1 MLMHTVAASFFK
13 ISREIGN
20 QERRGYVHCTWQIV
34 SDGLIPILANFGSQ
48 SFSRKFR
55 NFEIRNEERCG
66 YVHCTWQ
73 IVSDRLIPLLPI
85 FGSQSFPRKFRNFS
99 FTGNSPVVVE

>member
-20 QERRGYVHCTWQIV
+20 QERRGYVHCTWKIV

-48 SFSRKFR
+48 SFSRKSR
-55 NFEIRNEERCG
+55 NFIDNR
-66 YVHCTWQ
+66 
-73 IVSDRLIPLLPI
+73 
-85 FGSQSFPRKFRNFS
+85 
-99 FTGNSPVVVE
+99 